1 MKKVQRPA
9 RTFSRSAIFYDK
21 ICKSVNFFV
30 IFCVYMVGRWNTPH
44 TQKEE
49 IWMKRKSLRTLVC
62 ALLASL
68 ALTTFAFADNG
79 PKPQL
84 IVRVKNAPQEPYYLD
99 LLAKGDWDAE
109 DGNRIDGI
117 DWNYDGKEDTLDP
130 DLLALLRDNVPAGWH
145 ACVAQGTTGAP
156 MWGELYA
163 EGTDASGNAL
173 HWFGYV
179 GVPST
184 YRIILVTE
192 SGKVWVSDILNRRVL
207 QSSVTVNWSDDTSA
221 VTVSVPSTIP
231 GYLLQFVAT
240 LVPTLLIEGALL
252 LLFRYS
258 WKKNWET
265 FLLVNVLTQGF
276 LAVASVYV
284 TAHNGVSAWYLF
296 FFLLPA
302 ELIILLVEL
311 YLYAGC
317 GLLTGHSKG
326 RAAAYAITANLAS
339 AVLGYYLA
347 VPVWRLVVSI
357 L

>member
-1 MKKVQRPA
+1 
-9 RTFSRSAIFYDK
+9 
-21 ICKSVNFFV
+21 
-30 IFCVYMVGRWNTPH
+30 
-44 TQKEE
+44 
-49 IWMKRKSLRTLVC
+49 MKRKSLRVLVC

-231 GYLLQFVAT
+231 GYLLQLVAT
-240 LVPTLLIEGALL
+240 LVPTLLIEGIIL
-252 LLFRYS
+252 LLFQYS
-258 WKKNWET
+258 WKQNWKA
-265 FLLVNVLTQGF
+265 FLLVNLITQGL
-276 LAVASVYV
+276 LAIASSVY
-284 TAHNGVSAWYLF
+284 AIQSGPNMFSYLIF
-296 FFLLPA
+296 FLPA
-302 ELIILLVEL
+302 ELFILIAEA
-311 YLYAGC
+311 YLYAGR
-317 GLLTGHSKG
+317 GMLKGHSKK
-326 RAAAYAITANLAS
+326 RAAAYAVTANLIS
-339 AVLGYYLA
+339 AILGYYLA
-347 VPVWRLVVSI
+347 EAVWRLVVSI
-357 L
+357 S

>member
-1 MKKVQRPA
+1 
-9 RTFSRSAIFYDK
+9 
-21 ICKSVNFFV
+21 
-30 IFCVYMVGRWNTPH
+30 
-44 TQKEE
+44 
-49 IWMKRKSLRTLVC
+49 MKRKSLRTLVC

-84 IVRVKNAPQEPYYLD
+84 IVRVKDAPQEPYYLD

-240 LVPTLLIEGALL
+240 LVPTLLIEGIIL
-252 LLFRYS
+252 LLFQYS
-258 WKKNWET
+258 WKQNWMA
-265 FLLVNVLTQGF
+265 FLSVNLFTQGL
-276 LAVASVYV
+276 LAIASSKL
-284 TAHNGVSAWYLF
+284 AIQRGLSMFGYLVVF
-296 FFLLPA
+296 LPA
-302 ELIILLVEL
+302 ELLILIVEA
-311 YLYAGC
+311 YLYAG
-317 GLLTGHSKG
+317 
-326 RAAAYAITANLAS
+326 
-339 AVLGYYLA
+339 
-347 VPVWRLVVSI
+347 
-357 L
+357 

>member
-1 MKKVQRPA
+1 
-9 RTFSRSAIFYDK
+9 
-21 ICKSVNFFV
+21 
-30 IFCVYMVGRWNTPH
+30 
-44 TQKEE
+44 
-49 IWMKRKSLRTLVC
+49 MKRKSLRTLVC

-68 ALTTFAFADNG
+68 ALTTFAFADSG
-79 PKPQL
+79 PKPLL
-84 IVRVKNAPQEPYYLD
+84 IVRVKDAPQEPYYLD
-99 LLAKGDWDAE
+99 LLAEGNWNASEGNSRLKQSTVITNS
-109 DGNRIDGI
+109 DGS
-117 DWNYDGKEDTLDP
+117 ETTVPLDE
-130 DLLALLRDNVPAGWH
+130 DLLALLLDNIPAGWH
-145 ACVAQGTTGAP
+145 ACTAQGTFGAP
-156 MWGELYA
+156 IFSHLFSR
-163 EGTDASGNAL
+163 GTDASGNAL

-240 LVPTLLIEGALL
+240 LVPTFLIEGALL

-258 WKKNWET
+258 WKKNWEA

-276 LAVASVYV
+276 LAVASVSV
-284 TAHNGVSAWYLF
+284 AAHSGVSAWYFF

-317 GLLTGHSKG
+317 GFLTGHSKG

-347 VPVWRLVVSI
+347 EPVWRLVVSI

>member
-1 MKKVQRPA
+1 
-9 RTFSRSAIFYDK
+9 
-21 ICKSVNFFV
+21 
-30 IFCVYMVGRWNTPH
+30 
-44 TQKEE
+44 
-49 IWMKRKSLRTLVC
+49 MKRKSLRVLVC

-99 LLAKGDWDAE
+99 LLAKGNWDAE

-156 MWGELYA
+156 IYGELYS
-163 EGTDASGNAL
+163 ENTDASGNAL

-231 GYLLQFVAT
+231 GYLLQLVAT
-240 LVPTLLIEGALL
+240 LVPTLLIEGIIL
-252 LLFRYS
+252 LLFQYS
-258 WKKNWET
+258 WKQNWKA
-265 FLLVNVLTQGF
+265 FLRVNLITQGL
-276 LAVASVYV
+276 LAIASSVY
-284 TAHNGVSAWYLF
+284 AIQSGPNMFSYLIF
-296 FFLLPA
+296 FLPA
-302 ELIILLVEL
+302 ELFILIAEA
-311 YLYAGC
+311 YLYAGR
-317 GLLTGHSKG
+317 GMLKGHSKK
-326 RAAAYAITANLAS
+326 RAAAYAVTANLIS
-339 AVLGYYLA
+339 AILGYYLA
-347 VPVWRLVVSI
+347 EAVWRLVVSI
-357 L
+357 S

>member
-1 MKKVQRPA
+1 M
-9 RTFSRSAIFYDK
+9 SRMERVPVDAGSPLADAPD
-21 ICKSVNFFV
+21 
-30 IFCVYMVGRWNTPH
+30 MMR
-44 TQKEE
+44 
-49 IWMKRKSLRTLVC
+49 R
-62 ALLASL
+62 LLAAAFALSL
-68 ALTTFAFADNG
+68 ALPAPARPWTEEVIYFALTDRFCD
-79 PKPQL
+79 
-84 IVRVKNAPQEPYYLD
+84 
-99 LLAKGDWDAE
+99 GDPS
-109 DGNRIDGI
+109 N
-117 DWNYDGKEDTLDP
+117 
-130 DLLALLRDNVPAGWH
+130 NVPAGWH

-258 WKKNWET
+258 WKKNWEA

-317 GLLTGHSKG
+317 GFLTGHSKG

-347 VPVWRLVVSI
+347 EPVWRLVVSI

>member
-1 MKKVQRPA
+1 
-9 RTFSRSAIFYDK
+9 
-21 ICKSVNFFV
+21 
-30 IFCVYMVGRWNTPH
+30 
-44 TQKEE
+44 
-49 IWMKRKSLRTLVC
+49 MKRAPLRALIC

-68 ALTTFAFADNG
+68 ALTTFAFADSG

-84 IVRVKNAPQEPYYLD
+84 TVRVENAPQEPYYLD

-130 DLLALLRDNVPAGWH
+130 DLLALLRENVPAGWH

-163 EGTDASGNAL
+163 EGTDAPGNAL

-184 YRIILVTE
+184 YRIILVTQA
-192 SGKVWVSDILNRRVL
+192 GKVWVSEALERKVL
-207 QSSVTVNWSDDTSA
+207 QSSVTVHWADDAESTT
-221 VTVSVPSTIP
+221 VTVPSTVT
-231 GYLLQFVAT
+231 GYLLQFLAT
-240 LVPTLLIEGALL
+240 LVPTLLIEGILL

-258 WKKNWET
+258 WKENWKA
-265 FLLVNVLTQGF
+265 FLLVNLVTQGVLAAASSVLNLQNGAALWNYF
-276 LAVASVYV
+276 L
-284 TAHNGVSAWYLF
+284 
-296 FFLLPA
+296 FLLPMEVA
-302 ELIILLVEL
+302 ILLIEI
-311 YLYAGC
+311 YLYAGR

-326 RAAAYAITANLAS
+326 RAALYAVAANLAS

-347 VPVWRLVVSI
+347 EPVWSFVVSI
-357 L
+357 S

>member
-1 MKKVQRPA
+1 
-9 RTFSRSAIFYDK
+9 
-21 ICKSVNFFV
+21 
-30 IFCVYMVGRWNTPH
+30 
-44 TQKEE
+44 
-49 IWMKRKSLRTLVC
+49 MKRKSLRTLVC

-99 LLAKGDWDAE
+99 LLAKGDWGAE
-109 DGNRIDGI
+109 DGNSIDGI
-117 DWNYDGKEDTLDP
+117 DWNYDGKENTLDP

-240 LVPTLLIEGALL
+240 LVPTLLIEGIIL
-252 LLFRYS
+252 LLFQYS
-258 WKKNWET
+258 WKQNWKA
-265 FLLVNVLTQGF
+265 FLFVNLITQGL
-276 LAVASVYV
+276 LAIASSVY
-284 TAHNGVSAWYLF
+284 AIQSGPNMFSYLIF
-296 FFLLPA
+296 FLPA
-302 ELIILLVEL
+302 ELFILIAEA
-311 YLYAGC
+311 YLYAGR
-317 GLLTGHSKG
+317 GMLKGHSKK

-347 VPVWRLVVSI
+347 EPVWRLVVSI
-357 L
+357 S

>member
-1 MKKVQRPA
+1 
-9 RTFSRSAIFYDK
+9 
-21 ICKSVNFFV
+21 
-30 IFCVYMVGRWNTPH
+30 
-44 TQKEE
+44 
-49 IWMKRKSLRTLVC
+49 MKRKSLRTLVC

-231 GYLLQFVAT
+231 GYLLQLVAT
-240 LVPTLLIEGALL
+240 LVPTLLIEGIIL
-252 LLFRYS
+252 LLFQYS
-258 WKKNWET
+258 WKQNWKA
-265 FLLVNVLTQGF
+265 FLLVNLITQGL
-276 LAVASVYV
+276 LAIASSVY
-284 TAHNGVSAWYLF
+284 ALQSGPNMFSYLIF
-296 FFLLPA
+296 FLPA
-302 ELIILLVEL
+302 ELSYKIKPARYCGKANMGKMPVLV
-311 YLYAGC
+311 
-317 GLLTGHSKG
+317 
-326 RAAAYAITANLAS
+326 
-339 AVLGYYLA
+339 
-347 VPVWRLVVSI
+347 
-357 L
+357 

>member
-1 MKKVQRPA
+1 
-9 RTFSRSAIFYDK
+9 
-21 ICKSVNFFV
+21 
-30 IFCVYMVGRWNTPH
+30 
-44 TQKEE
+44 
-49 IWMKRKSLRTLVC
+49 MKRKSLRTLVC

-84 IVRVKNAPQEPYYLD
+84 IVRVKDAPQEPYYLD

-252 LLFRYS
+252 LSVPLFVEEKLGNVFTCQRS
-258 WKKNWET
+258 DTGLFSRCICICHRTQRRERLV
-265 FLLVNVLTQGF
+265 FLF
-276 LAVASVYV
+276 
-284 TAHNGVSAWYLF
+284 
-296 FFLLPA
+296 LPA
-302 ELIILLVEL
+302 SGGTHHFARRAVSLRRLRLSHRPQQ
-311 YLYAGC
+311 GPRR
-317 GLLTGHSKG
+317 GLCDH
-326 RAAAYAITANLAS
+326 R
-339 AVLGYYLA
+339 
-347 VPVWRLVVSI
+347 
-357 L
+357 

>member
-1 MKKVQRPA
+1 
-9 RTFSRSAIFYDK
+9 
-21 ICKSVNFFV
+21 
-30 IFCVYMVGRWNTPH
+30 
-44 TQKEE
+44 
-49 IWMKRKSLRTLVC
+49 MKRKSLRVLVC

-68 ALTTFAFADNG
+68 ALTTFAFADFG

-156 MWGELYA
+156 IYGELYS
-163 EGTDASGNAL
+163 ENTDASGNDL
-173 HWFGYV
+173 HVFGYH

-231 GYLLQFVAT
+231 GYLLQLVAT
-240 LVPTLLIEGALL
+240 LVPTLLIEGIIL
-252 LLFRYS
+252 LLFQYS
-258 WKKNWET
+258 WKQNWKA
-265 FLLVNVLTQGF
+265 FLLVNLITQGL
-276 LAVASVYV
+276 LAIASSVY
-284 TAHNGVSAWYLF
+284 AIQSGPNMFSYLIF
-296 FFLLPA
+296 FLPA
-302 ELIILLVEL
+302 ELFILIAEA
-311 YLYAGC
+311 YLYAGR
-317 GLLTGHSKG
+317 GMLKGHSKK
-326 RAAAYAITANLAS
+326 RAAAYAVTANLIS
-339 AVLGYYLA
+339 AILGYYLA
-347 VPVWRLVVSI
+347 EAVWRLVVSI

>member
-1 MKKVQRPA
+1 
-9 RTFSRSAIFYDK
+9 
-21 ICKSVNFFV
+21 
-30 IFCVYMVGRWNTPH
+30 
-44 TQKEE
+44 
-49 IWMKRKSLRTLVC
+49 MKRKSLRTLVC

-99 LLAKGDWDAE
+99 LLAKGDWGAE
-109 DGNRIDGI
+109 DGNSIDGI

-240 LVPTLLIEGALL
+240 LVPTLLIEGIIL
-252 LLFRYS
+252 LLFQYS
-258 WKKNWET
+258 WKQNWKA
-265 FLLVNVLTQGF
+265 FLFVNLITQGL
-276 LAVASVYV
+276 LAIASSVY
-284 TAHNGVSAWYLF
+284 AIQSGPNMFSYLIF
-296 FFLLPA
+296 FLPA
-302 ELIILLVEL
+302 ELFILIAEA
-311 YLYAGC
+311 YLYAGR
-317 GLLTGHSKG
+317 GMLKGHSKK

-347 VPVWRLVVSI
+347 EPVWRLVVSI
-357 L
+357 S

>member
-1 MKKVQRPA
+1 
-9 RTFSRSAIFYDK
+9 
-21 ICKSVNFFV
+21 
-30 IFCVYMVGRWNTPH
+30 
-44 TQKEE
+44 
-49 IWMKRKSLRTLVC
+49 MKRKSLRTLVC

-99 LLAKGDWDAE
+99 LLAKGDWGAE
-109 DGNRIDGI
+109 DGNSIDGI

-130 DLLALLRDNVPAGWH
+130 DLLALLRENVPEGWH

-184 YRIILVTE
+184 YRIILATE

-231 GYLLQFVAT
+231 GYLLQLVAT
-240 LVPTLLIEGALL
+240 LVPTLLIEGIIL
-252 LLFRYS
+252 LLFQYS
-258 WKKNWET
+258 WKQNWKA
-265 FLLVNVLTQGF
+265 FLLVNLITQGL
-276 LAVASVYV
+276 LAIASSVY
-284 TAHNGVSAWYLF
+284 AIQSGPNMFSYLIF
-296 FFLLPA
+296 FLPA
-302 ELIILLVEL
+302 ELFILIAEA
-311 YLYAGC
+311 YLYAGR
-317 GLLTGHSKG
+317 GMLKGHSKK
-326 RAAAYAITANLAS
+326 RAAAYAVTANLIS
-339 AVLGYYLA
+339 AILGYYLA
-347 VPVWRLVVSI
+347 EAVWRLVVSI
-357 L
+357 S

>member
-1 MKKVQRPA
+1 
-9 RTFSRSAIFYDK
+9 
-21 ICKSVNFFV
+21 
-30 IFCVYMVGRWNTPH
+30 
-44 TQKEE
+44 
-49 IWMKRKSLRTLVC
+49 MKRKSLRTLVC

-68 ALTTFAFADNG
+68 ALTTFAFADSG

-84 IVRVKNAPQEPYYLD
+84 IVRVKDAPQEPYYLD

-163 EGTDASGNAL
+163 EGMDASGNAL

-240 LVPTLLIEGALL
+240 LVPTLLIEGIIL
-252 LLFRYS
+252 LLFQYS
-258 WKKNWET
+258 WKQNWMA
-265 FLLVNVLTQGF
+265 FLSVNLFTQGL
-276 LAVASVYV
+276 LAIASSKL
-284 TAHNGVSAWYLF
+284 AIQRGLSMFGYLVVF
-296 FFLLPA
+296 LPA
-302 ELIILLVEL
+302 ELLILIVEA

-317 GLLTGHSKG
+317 GMLEGHSKK
-326 RAAAYAITANLAS
+326 RAAAYAVTANLVS
-339 AVLGYYLA
+339 AILGYYLTDA
-347 VPVWRLVVSI
+347 VWHLVVSI

>member
-1 MKKVQRPA
+1 
-9 RTFSRSAIFYDK
+9 
-21 ICKSVNFFV
+21 
-30 IFCVYMVGRWNTPH
+30 
-44 TQKEE
+44 
-49 IWMKRKSLRTLVC
+49 MKRKSLRVLVC

-68 ALTTFAFADNG
+68 ALTTFAFADFG

-84 IVRVKNAPQEPYYLD
+84 TVRVENAPQESYYLD
-99 LLAKGDWDAE
+99 LLAEGDWDAE

-156 MWGELYA
+156 IYGELYS
-163 EGTDASGNAL
+163 ENTDASGNDL
-173 HWFGYV
+173 HVFGYH

-240 LVPTLLIEGALL
+240 LVPTLLIEGIIL
-252 LLFRYS
+252 LLFQYS
-258 WKKNWET
+258 WKQNWKA
-265 FLLVNVLTQGF
+265 FLLVNLITQGL
-276 LAVASVYV
+276 LAIASSVY
-284 TAHNGVSAWYLF
+284 AIQSGPNMFSYLIF
-296 FFLLPA
+296 FLPA
-302 ELIILLVEL
+302 ELFILIAEA
-311 YLYAGC
+311 YLYAGR
-317 GLLTGHSKG
+317 GMLKGHSKK
-326 RAAAYAITANLAS
+326 RAAAYAVTANLIS
-339 AVLGYYLA
+339 AILGYYLA
-347 VPVWRLVVSI
+347 EAVWRLVVSI

>member
-1 MKKVQRPA
+1 
-9 RTFSRSAIFYDK
+9 
-21 ICKSVNFFV
+21 
-30 IFCVYMVGRWNTPH
+30 
-44 TQKEE
+44 
-49 IWMKRKSLRTLVC
+49 MKRKSLRVLVC

-240 LVPTLLIEGALL
+240 LVPTLLIEGIIL
-252 LLFRYS
+252 LLFQYS
-258 WKKNWET
+258 WKQNWKA
-265 FLLVNVLTQGF
+265 FLLVNLITQGL
-276 LAVASVYV
+276 LAIASSVY
-284 TAHNGVSAWYLF
+284 AIQSGPNMFSYLIF
-296 FFLLPA
+296 FLPA
-302 ELIILLVEL
+302 ELFILIAEA
-311 YLYAGC
+311 YLYAGR
-317 GLLTGHSKG
+317 GMLKGHSKK
-326 RAAAYAITANLAS
+326 RAAAYAVTANLIS
-339 AVLGYYLA
+339 AILGYYLA
-347 VPVWRLVVSI
+347 EAVWRLVVSI